1 MIIRRST
8 CETRLNFD
16 KSRTCHNF
24 RDRDDGDGDGDG
36 AGDREAPIAMVDDDT
51 LNSVDDIDTREHI
64 QWSCRRFRVEE
75 GPGPGQDFSK
85 TRKERR

>member
-24 RDRDDGDGDGDG
+24 RDHDDGDG
-36 AGDREAPIAMVDDDT
+36 AGDREVPSAMVDDDT
-51 LNSVDDIDTREHI
+51 LDSEDDIDTPAHT
-64 QWSCRRFRVEE
+64 QSSCRRFRVEE
-75 GPGPGQDFSK
+75 GQGPGQDFSK
-85 TRKERR
+85 TRKERP

>member
-8 CETRLNFD
+8 CEIRLNFD

-24 RDRDDGDGDGDG
+24 RDRDDGDGDG

-51 LNSVDDIDTREHI
+51 LNSVDDIDTREHT
-64 QWSCRRFRVEE
+64 QSSCRRFRVEE
-75 GPGPGQDFSK
+75 GSGQGQGQDSGK